1 MTTWIIDKSI
11 VFRLSQHNKKIHQVV
26 EDLGFS
32 TIMVEIN
39 SAGTP
44 EIPELP
50 PVADS
55 YVMYGS
61 HNFVRAMIKRYP
73 WIAYAAFGVNERTAA
88 TAYLG
93 NLPSEWFLNDGA
105 VFMPWRLLKHRGA
118 AGFPGY
124 QSGLFI
130 RPNSGF
136 KTFAGQTIMF
146 DNWQHTIDLLE
157 DVSSVVDET
166 LILVSSLQEITGEF
180 RFVVAGG
187 KVITGSEYRWD
198 NVVDIRIDYP
208 EECLALAQQVAQHDW
223 QVDSAYVVD
232 IALTPAGPRV
242 IEMNSFSCAGLY
254 ACDLEKIV
262 KAVSIEAET
271 IWSDIDAIHHTI

>member
-1 MTTWIIDKSI
+1 MTTWIFDSSI
-11 VFRLSQHNKKIHQVV
+11 VDRLSQHDKKIHQVA
-26 EDLGFS
+26 EDLGYP
-32 TIMVEIN
+32 TIMVN
-39 SAGTP
+39 TSSAGFV
-44 EIPELP
+44 ELP
-50 PVADS
+50 EFPPVVDS
-55 YVMYGS
+55 YVLYGS
-61 HNFVRAMIKRYP
+61 HKLVRTLLKEYP
-73 WIAYAAFGVNERTAA
+73 WLTYAAFGVNDRTMA
-88 TAYLG
+88 TSYLS
-93 NLPSEWFLNDGA
+93 NLPTEWFLNDNA

-166 LILVSSLQEITGEF
+166 LILVSPLQEIMGEF

-187 KVITGSEYRWD
+187 RVITGSEYRWD
-198 NVVDIRIDYP
+198 DKLDIRIDYP

-223 QVDSAYVVD
+223 QVDNAYVVD
-232 IALTPAGPRV
+232 VALTQHGPRV
-242 IEMNSFSCAGLY
+242 IELNSFSCAGLY

-262 KAVSIEAET
+262 KAVSIEAENT
-271 IWSDIDAIHHTI
+271 WSDIDAIHTST